1 MLEKADHIDDG
12 VALVGHHDEGYRQQI
27 NCSPVDAQAKLVQQ
41 ILAQHV
47 YHLEG
52 AETSNWIQ
60 GHSTNFWIIDCK
72 QLCVYRC
79 SDQTFQPSVTAV
91 LGGGKE
97 MSGSLS
103 AKYVPRICNS
113 HLAVMP

>member
-1 MLEKADHIDDG
+1 MVVDSTFARLKGVWKILHRPMPNPSLQRLPNVILACCLLHNIMLEKADHIDDG

-41 ILAQHV
+41 TLAQHV

-60 GHSTNFWIIDCK
+60 
-72 QLCVYRC
+72 
-79 SDQTFQPSVTAV
+79 
-91 LGGGKE
+91 
-97 MSGSLS
+97 
-103 AKYVPRICNS
+103 
-113 HLAVMP
+113 